1 MLSKNKFCV
10 CDVFRANM
18 SVLHMCL
25 LPREAWKHHSMLWNW
40 YLSVYWEAN
49 IDPLQAQQMLKML
62 LATKSYLQS
71 QVAIFDMPI
80 IMLTTYLFSSM
91 ERFFLKYLYLPRL
104 LVLFQ
109 KAFLL
114 FIGKHCWCHRL
125 GTLRAHCYCVSVY
138 LDIFWIQ
145 TLEIFVCY
153 SDMHHVYPPTI
164 HYFFRTE
171 EFFFNLIKVFDVTN
185 TITNLLIF
193 LFLFIYLFYFLTI
206 ASPYTIH
213 PSQ

>member
-25 LPREAWKHHSMLWNW
+25 LPREAWKHHWMLWNW

-91 ERFFLKYLYLPRL
+91 ECFFLKYLYLPRL

-164 HYFFRTE
+164 HYFLEQKNFSSTSSK
-171 EFFFNLIKVFDVTN
+171 FLMLPIP
-185 TITNLLIF
+185 LLIC
-193 LFLFIYLFYFLTI
+193 LFFYFYSSIYFT
-206 ASPYTIH
+206 SWP
-213 PSQ
+213 